1 MPEGGFVKKAIKG
14 VLPVLC
20 VATFAVTAA
29 TSIPLF
35 VQYLR
40 GETIKNTVLQD
51 LHVWFGIAFTIS
63 VLLRMAFNR
72 KFVVGIFKQL
82 TRRR

>member
-1 MPEGGFVKKAIKG
+1 MKNAIIK
-14 VLPVLC
+14 VLPVIC
-20 VATFAVTAA
+20 VTTFVATAA

-35 VQYLR
+35 VLFMK

-72 KFVVGIFKQL
+72 KFVVGSLKQL
-82 TRRR
+82 TRRG

>member
-1 MPEGGFVKKAIKG
+1 MKKAISK
-14 VLPVLC
+14 VLPAVC
-20 VATFAVTAA
+20 AATFTVTAT

-35 VQYLR
+35 VLYLR

-51 LHVWFGIAFTIS
+51 LHVWFGIAFIIS

-72 KFVVGIFKQL
+72 KFVVGSLKQL

>member
-20 VATFAVTAA
+20 VTTFAVTAA

-35 VQYLR
+35 VLYLR
-40 GETIKNTVLQD
+40 GETIKNAVLQD
-51 LHVWFGIAFTIS
+51 LHVWFGIAFIIS
-63 VLLRMAFNR
+63 VLLRMA
-72 KFVVGIFKQL
+72 L
-82 TRRR
+82 TENLL